1 MIIYAIIPARSG
13 SKGLA
18 DKNIKQIGGKPLLA
32 HSIEFA
38 IKLNVDRVFC
48 STDSAIYAEIAKK
61 YGAEVP
67 FLRSTEASSSTAME
81 QDILKDLYD
90 SFEKKKHTTT

>member
-32 HSIEFA
+32 HSIDFA
-38 IKLNVDRVFC
+38 LKLNLDRIFC

-61 YGAEVP
+61 YGA
-67 FLRSTEASSSTAME
+67 
-81 QDILKDLYD
+81 
-90 SFEKKKHTTT
+90 